1 MNSLKLGLGLFLE
14 ADRMHLLAALF
25 STPLTVSRNILLD
38 QPGQRR

>member
-25 STPLTVSRNILLD
+25 STPLPFRGIFS
-38 QPGQRR
+38 